1 MDIWGCIIKGGDTG
15 KDSYQNHIFSFLFF
29 QCLIPWDRI
38 LRMETLFQSIFASEG
53 IYNLYNNNNNKVCI
67 DVVRKRKRQKCT
79 RRRHLY
85 HQLDLN
91 IPRQEVEITNSIN
104 LLQRQTS
111 NRQQG
116 LSDGSSFLFCLKG
129 FKTFTRY
136 LTSYL
141 FPIKNGERDRET
153 ERDSERERDNLIF

>member
-1 MDIWGCIIKGGDTG
+1 MGTNSNIWLSHTLQFVLVRRKTKVPNTKRWQQYWQKYGTLMQYANLRHQIMDIWGCIIKGGDTG

-53 IYNLYNNNNNKVCI
+53 IYNSYNNNNNNNKVCI
-67 DVVRKRKRQKCT
+67 GVVRKRKGQKCT

-85 HQLDLN
+85 PQLDLN
-91 IPRQEVEITNSIN
+91 IPRQEVEITNSN

-111 NRQQG
+111 NR
-116 LSDGSSFLFCLKG
+116 
-129 FKTFTRY
+129 
-136 LTSYL
+136 
-141 FPIKNGERDRET
+141 
-153 ERDSERERDNLIF
+153 